1 MQAPIKMQTK
11 RTRAGLASLRIVL
24 GVYVVL
30 LLALVLFEA
39 RLVYPG
45 AYMDNAAGPASQANS
60 AVQTVRYQG
69 AEQIHL
75 QGRLLEIQDAQTVI
89 LYLHGNGTRSIWLNA
104 HLERLSQRFGATILA
119 AEFRGFDDN
128 DHTPTETTVVADAQA
143 ARRYLGQRYNLK
155 PDQILL
161 YGRSLGGGVAAAL
174 AADGG
179 AKAVILDRSFDSL
192 VNVAAE
198 HYPWAPVRFLMRN
211 RYDSVARLLDYRGPV
226 IQLHGT
232 VDRVVPIAHAR
243 ALHRK
248 LGTLRKKW
256 IEVKG
261 LGHNDWLSDA
271 DLAQVVDAVAGFRIA
286 GVDGAE

>member
-1 MQAPIKMQTK
+1 MQTPVRIQTK
-11 RTRAGLASLRIVL
+11 RPRAGLTTLRIVL
-24 GVYVVL
+24 GTYVVL
-30 LLALVLFEA
+30 LLGLVLFEA

-45 AYMDNAAGPASQANS
+45 AYMENAAGLTPLAYS

-69 AEQIHL
+69 ADQTRL
-75 QGRLLEIQDAQTVI
+75 QGRLLEIQDARNVI
-89 LYLHGNGTRSIWLNA
+89 LYLHGNGSQSIWLDA
-104 HLERLSQRFGATILA
+104 HLERLSQRFEATILA

-128 DHTPTETTVVADAQA
+128 DVTPSETTVVADAQA
-143 ARRYLGQRYNLK
+143 ARRYLCRGYDLD

-179 AKAVILDRSFDSL
+179 ARAVILDRSFDSL

-198 HYPWAPVRFLMRN
+198 HYPWAPVRLLMRN
-211 RYDSVARLLDYRGPV
+211 RYDSVARLADYHGPV

-232 VDRVVPIAHAR
+232 VDHVVPIAHAR

-248 LGTLRKKW
+248 LGTLRKRW

-271 DLAQVVDAVAGFRIA
+271 DLARIVVAVADFR
-286 GVDGAE
+286 